1 MTNLTKIPHEVSIWD
16 DVLVAV
22 DENGN
27 EHEGLI
33 DVSQIQ
39 IVGQYYKEKKIC
51 AIGSDQLCSSIH
63 IFDTSLSSK
72 VGTAS
77 TLTFSIYAKIY
88 NEDGELVDNPFIP
101 YLVNERKIKLKHYPN
116 GTLAWSDFIIKKIDE
131 NSENYKFTY
140 TAIDLAVSEL
150 SKTGYNIVLDLET
163 ENNMGTAQ
171 ELGNM
176 VLRGSDWQIGK
187 DSELIQ
193 ESNPEAVYQVTL
205 YRDLTAYDIFTNE
218 EITVPAQSVIYV
230 FYSTIA
236 NKTYDYFQFIYN
248 PSNNYKID
256 QNGVVYDSGNY
267 FATISS
273 LEDIA
278 SSCEYYNKFRAEKF
292 SRTARRI
299 YDPLTEQ
306 YVMVCQDENQE
317 WVYCIDKT
325 QYISPNLVK
334 NLITNGNSITTA
346 VGWSQQDGTDLIVT
360 MRPSQEENNGT
371 NINRLTGI
379 YFDSFL
385 VQNEY
390 LLNSGFMDRA
400 KEIEDIANEAS
411 FTFRIN
417 GGDKLLYTNGESS
430 IGYTGEEVKN
440 FVLGSGQYF
449 CIEVAKYS
457 YTGGKIT
464 KGESLAWGLASM
476 RDSQGYYY
484 NEDLI
489 FSRAISKEEI
499 ANLVD
504 EKIGIFISVT
514 NGSGQAI
521 EGSYYIQNVELFPT
535 HYDKEG
541 RLILPSGLTLDI
553 FSGEIS
559 NTIAEAYVD
568 TTYYYYKPLSSL
580 KTPEE
585 IEYLYIGK
593 EKNELY
599 QPVYVPDFEMVRS
612 VSAKESNRFNLIQKI
627 AETFECWSRFT
638 ILHKENGQIALGRDL
653 AKIIDAGKPQ
663 DKTNQLYS
671 AGGAETVEKILI
683 MANQA
688 VEEQDWYKQQKFV
701 TFHSEIGERKSVGFV
716 YGRNLKSISRAIDSN
731 DIATKLIVKTN
742 SNKFAKGGGCNI
754 ARSIS
759 NPSGENFVYDFD
771 YYASSGLLNH
781 QNLQNDLYS
790 LDEDEKWIGLYTR
803 LKNLN
808 NERDKLIVE
817 QKSMR
822 GELAAVESDLQN
834 AQNLKTR
841 SEEALYD
848 QLASYKNKT
857 TYAYGSL
864 PEDSQWN
871 DEKSIISLSE
881 DIERLKKEISQYEK
895 DLILAEK
902 ASLAINERFE
912 TIEATLSNIEIQ
924 TQQLIISF
932 ENKYSRFIQ
941 EAEWISEDYV
951 DDDLYYFDAVHTL
964 HKAAAPKLTYTINIV
979 ELSRLPEY
987 QAYTFGLGDISYIQ
1001 DTNFFGWE
1009 NIDGIKTPRKEE
1021 IVISELIT
1029 YFNSPEKNTIKA
1041 KNYRDSFEDLFQR
1054 MNATTQKL
1062 QFYSGAYGR
1071 AADVVNP
1078 EGGITSEALQDAFA
1092 NNSNVIANASNESVK
1107 WDERGITSTN
1117 TSSPNEITRIVS
1129 GGIFLTEDSGQT
1141 WTTGITAKGINAK
1154 AITTG
1159 QLNTEKIVIANGND
1173 PAFRWDDKGINAFSS
1188 FVDNQGVKRYNPNT
1202 YVRHDQY
1209 GLYGINQIMNF
1220 EPTSIE
1226 EVEDESRFSI
1236 TWKGIRM
1243 NNDDGEIV
1251 FRADEEG
1258 NLIITGTIYANAG
1271 EIGGCSIEEGHLKI
1285 TSANVKGKLSA
1296 DVIDVGDISAESL
1309 LVKDASGNV
1318 LMDAGNKAV
1327 KIGGWQVSK
1336 NLLYSGSGSNYVGL
1350 SSDGQYAFWAG
1361 NAIAANASFKVGR
1374 NGVMECAG
1382 AIIEGKVTTDEGN
1395 IAGWTIKSN
1404 KLTANTFKKEG
1415 FIGLYS
1421 TFLTGD
1427 GNEEGGT
1434 KATIAGHQDDSWRLI
1449 IGSNFGVNN
1458 KGEVYASGG
1467 SFSGWIN
1474 ASGGNIG
1481 GFTIDKQS
1489 TNANSSIGFADN
1501 QTYTVVVKE
1510 GTGAYYLY
1518 TILLSNLKIQ
1528 IDGVSYKIKATK
1540 GVSTSNA
1547 SDYTLEEFYKD
1558 YGISALN
1565 TVYEKKIYWTKLGS
1579 LA

>member
-1 MTNLTKIPHEVSIWD
+1 
-16 DVLVAV
+16 
-22 DENGN
+22 
-27 EHEGLI
+27 
-33 DVSQIQ
+33 
-39 IVGQYYKEKKIC
+39 
-51 AIGSDQLCSSIH
+51 
-63 IFDTSLSSK
+63 
-72 VGTAS
+72 
-77 TLTFSIYAKIY
+77 
-88 NEDGELVDNPFIP
+88 
-101 YLVNERKIKLKHYPN
+101 
-116 GTLAWSDFIIKKIDE
+116 
-131 NSENYKFTY
+131 
-140 TAIDLAVSEL
+140 
-150 SKTGYNIVLDLET
+150 
-163 ENNMGTAQ
+163 
-171 ELGNM
+171 
-176 VLRGSDWQIGK
+176 
-187 DSELIQ
+187 
-193 ESNPEAVYQVTL
+193 
-205 YRDLTAYDIFTNE
+205 
-218 EITVPAQSVIYV
+218 
-230 FYSTIA
+230 
-236 NKTYDYFQFIYN
+236 
-248 PSNNYKID
+248 
-256 QNGVVYDSGNY
+256 
-267 FATISS
+267 
-273 LEDIA
+273 
-278 SSCEYYNKFRAEKF
+278 
-292 SRTARRI
+292 
-299 YDPLTEQ
+299 
-306 YVMVCQDENQE
+306 
-317 WVYCIDKT
+317 
-325 QYISPNLVK
+325 
-334 NLITNGNSITTA
+334 
-346 VGWSQQDGTDLIVT
+346 
-360 MRPSQEENNGT
+360 
-371 NINRLTGI
+371 
-379 YFDSFL
+379 
-385 VQNEY
+385 
-390 LLNSGFMDRA
+390 
-400 KEIEDIANEAS
+400 
-411 FTFRIN
+411 
-417 GGDKLLYTNGESS
+417 
-430 IGYTGEEVKN
+430 
-440 FVLGSGQYF
+440 
-449 CIEVAKYS
+449 
-457 YTGGKIT
+457 
-464 KGESLAWGLASM
+464 
-476 RDSQGYYY
+476 
-484 NEDLI
+484 
-489 FSRAISKEEI
+489 
-499 ANLVD
+499 
-504 EKIGIFISVT
+504 
-514 NGSGQAI
+514 
-521 EGSYYIQNVELFPT
+521 
-535 HYDKEG
+535 
-541 RLILPSGLTLDI
+541 
-553 FSGEIS
+553 
-559 NTIAEAYVD
+559 
-568 TTYYYYKPLSSL
+568 
-580 KTPEE
+580 
-585 IEYLYIGK
+585 
-593 EKNELY
+593 
-599 QPVYVPDFEMVRS
+599 
-612 VSAKESNRFNLIQKI
+612 
-627 AETFECWSRFT
+627 
-638 ILHKENGQIALGRDL
+638 
-653 AKIIDAGKPQ
+653 
-663 DKTNQLYS
+663 
-671 AGGAETVEKILI
+671 
-683 MANQA
+683 
-688 VEEQDWYKQQKFV
+688 
-701 TFHSEIGERKSVGFV
+701 
-716 YGRNLKSISRAIDSN
+716 
-731 DIATKLIVKTN
+731 
-742 SNKFAKGGGCNI
+742 
-754 ARSIS
+754 
-759 NPSGENFVYDFD
+759 
-771 YYASSGLLNH
+771 
-781 QNLQNDLYS
+781 
-790 LDEDEKWIGLYTR
+790 
-803 LKNLN
+803 
-808 NERDKLIVE
+808 
-817 QKSMR
+817 
-822 GELAAVESDLQN
+822 
-834 AQNLKTR
+834 
-841 SEEALYD
+841 
-848 QLASYKNKT
+848 
-857 TYAYGSL
+857 
-864 PEDSQWN
+864 
-871 DEKSIISLSE
+871 
-881 DIERLKKEISQYEK
+881 
-895 DLILAEK
+895 
-902 ASLAINERFE
+902 
-912 TIEATLSNIEIQ
+912 
-924 TQQLIISF
+924 
-932 ENKYSRFIQ
+932 
-941 EAEWISEDYV
+941 
-951 DDDLYYFDAVHTL
+951 
-964 HKAAAPKLTYTINIV
+964 
-979 ELSRLPEY
+979 
-987 QAYTFGLGDISYIQ
+987 
-1001 DTNFFGWE
+1001 
-1009 NIDGIKTPRKEE
+1009 
-1021 IVISELIT
+1021 
-1029 YFNSPEKNTIKA
+1029 
-1041 KNYRDSFEDLFQR
+1041 

-1361 NAIAANASFKVGR
+1361 NATAANASFKVGR

-1489 TNANSSIGFADN
+1489 TNANSSIGFVDN